1 MVLARGERLQ
11 AQSANK
17 ADYEKSFLYR
27 SHRILS
33 MGYTRLDAPSFSNH
47 EEEDITGELARAMQ
61 EFVQD
66 PSAPRWAKHFWPSE
80 ETRIHEEGR
89 SGKRRRRID
98 IEIMQHG
105 ISPRRR
111 FRFEAKRLRNST
123 SHRDYLGKD
132 GLGCFLD
139 GRYAREDQIA
149 GMLGYVQEGSI
160 QHQASCLADSLEADP
175 KKHAVAEDGKWTESR
190 VVKDL
195 STFRSVHN
203 RTFGLSPIALLHT
216 LLLFC

>member
-1 MVLARGERLQ
+1 MVLPRGERPQ

-33 MGYTRLDAPSFSNH
+33 MGYTRLNARSFSNH

-61 EFVQD
+61 ESVEG
-66 PSAPRWAKHFWPSE
+66 PSAPKWAKHFWPSE
-80 ETRIHEEGR
+80 ETRIDEEGR
-89 SGKRRRRID
+89 LGKRRRRID

-105 ISPRRR
+105 ANPRRR
-111 FRFEAKRLRNST
+111 LRFEAKRLHNAASRSK
-123 SHRDYLGKD
+123 YLGRE
-132 GLGCFLD
+132 GLGRFLD

-149 GMLGYVQEGSI
+149 GMLGYVQDDSI
-160 QHQASCLADSLEADP
+160 QRQARSLADLLQADP
-175 KKHAVAEDGKWTESR
+175 KKYAVAKGGRWAQSA

-203 RTFGLSPIALLHT
+203 RTSGLSPITLLHT